1 MMKQIDRRHLGT
13 AMAARA
19 RQWRTRLGLGVFIAL
34 AFFTMTGPRFA
45 LVWLII
51 YSVLQFIEIR
61 AIGAHRRSPDWT
73 PSEPWCWKA
82 IGLVAVNNFVFGS
95 FAVSQAFGG
104 QDLAVTA
111 AVFVLCGAIVNGV
124 IACAGS
130 RPLTWA
136 AIGPQIL
143 CLCAVAAAIMV
154 AGHSALATAQLAV
167 ASLMFVLAAVI
178 ASNQLSEKL
187 QITEEGKYAAESA
200 NLSKSQFLANMSHE
214 IRTPLNGVV
223 SMAHLLGRSQLTS
236 PDRELVQIIQ
246 TSADTLTTI
255 LSDILDMA
263 RIEAGEV
270 SLEHV
275 PFHFGDTVRSVC
287 ALFTLR
293 AQEKGVAVVLD
304 LPGEADRFVTGDGN
318 RLRQVL
324 NNLVSNA
331 VKFTERG
338 CVTVTIS
345 LPEPDRVRV
354 VVADTGVGF
363 DPKVSG
369 DLFARFQQADG
380 SITRKFG
387 GSGLGLAISRDL
399 VELMHGRIGYDSAP
413 GAGSSFWVDLPF
425 APCAPSGSPM
435 VEENEVRIDRPL
447 SVLIADDH
455 PTNLKVATMI
465 LEQFGARCT
474 TAVDGSE
481 AVSAFLSEGFDL
493 VLMDL
498 QMPVMDGLA
507 AVQEIRNIERRSGRA
522 RTPIAILSANT
533 MPEHI
538 AAASDAGADEHL
550 SKPIRPVDLI
560 RLASRLTT

>member
-1 MMKQIDRRHLGT
+1 
-13 AMAARA
+13 
-19 RQWRTRLGLGVFIAL
+19 
-34 AFFTMTGPRFA
+34 
-45 LVWLII
+45 
-51 YSVLQFIEIR
+51 
-61 AIGAHRRSPDWT
+61 
-73 PSEPWCWKA
+73 
-82 IGLVAVNNFVFGS
+82 
-95 FAVSQAFGG
+95 
-104 QDLAVTA
+104 
-111 AVFVLCGAIVNGV
+111 
-124 IACAGS
+124 
-130 RPLTWA
+130 
-136 AIGPQIL
+136 
-143 CLCAVAAAIMV
+143 
-154 AGHSALATAQLAV
+154 
-167 ASLMFVLAAVI
+167 
-178 ASNQLSEKL
+178 
-187 QITEEGKYAAESA
+187 
-200 NLSKSQFLANMSHE
+200 
-214 IRTPLNGVV
+214 
-223 SMAHLLGRSQLTS
+223 
-236 PDRELVQIIQ
+236 
-246 TSADTLTTI
+246 
-255 LSDILDMA
+255 MA
-263 RIEAGEV
+263 RIEAGDV

-275 PFHFGDTVRSVC
+275 PFQFGDTVRSVC